1 MTPQE
6 EQQRQ
11 SRKSRIPEFKNREEE
26 AEWFDTHDMADY
38 QDDFKTVEAQFA
50 SNLFEG
56 LIIRFDKDTLGKL
69 RAEAHRKGTNP
80 ATLARTWIMER
91 LRSG

>member
-1 MTPQE
+1 MTAQG

-11 SRKSRIPEFKNREEE
+11 SRKSRIPVFKNREEE

-38 QDDFKTVEAQFA
+38 QDEFKTVEARFA
-50 SNLFEG
+50 NDLFEG
-56 LIIRFDKDTLGKL
+56 LIIRFDKDTLDKL
-69 RAEAHRKGTNP
+69 RAEAHRKGTDP
-80 ATLARTWIMER
+80 ATLARTWILER